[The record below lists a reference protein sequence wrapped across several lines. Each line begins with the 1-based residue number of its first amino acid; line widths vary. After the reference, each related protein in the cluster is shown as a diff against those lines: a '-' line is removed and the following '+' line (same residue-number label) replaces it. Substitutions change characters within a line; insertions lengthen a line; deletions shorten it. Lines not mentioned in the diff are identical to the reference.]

1 MAKKVKEKFKET
13 SKLAPKASLNRKWTV
28 WRQAEMKN
36 RQANALNE
44 MKKLVLLSLWKD
56 HKKIDNKNFNSDFVM
71 RLQHRIWSLDK
82 RASTPKL
89 KNYCHYIGR
98 ARSVNRK
105 LFMSRHMFR
114 KFARFGMLPGFIKER
129 C

>member
-1 MAKKVKEKFKET
+1 MAKKIKKVYKARL
-13 SKLAPKASLNRKWTV
+13 KLAPKASLNRKWTV

-36 RQANALNE
+36 RQSNALSE
-44 MKKLVLLSLWKD
+44 MKKLLLNALWKD
-56 HKKIDNKNFNSDFVM
+56 HQLTGNKNFNSDYKM
-71 RLQHRIWSLDK
+71 RLHYRIWELDK
-82 RASTPKL
+82 RAATPRV

-98 ARSVNRK
+98 SRSVNRK

-114 KFARFGMLPGFIKER
+114 KFARFGMLPGFVKER